1 MSSSDSDDVS
11 GSSSSVIAKRD
22 SVGKSIESPSSAS
35 SVRGCGR
42 GAWAEGAIRLY
53 GGINQVCWYSDMCIA
68 HLYSMASCKEHTI
81 KTGGIPRRCG
91 PRQRPTRGM
100 GVACDKQRVSGCN
113 YVVCLNVLESLLFT
127 LWPYVASEA
136 VCSTTNLMA
145 PCALL
150 GIGCL
155 LCSHARMLM
164 YGHDGVALL
173 WWQHTA
179 TARKIAVVLYY
190 SSASL
195 LLVLASCSAISSY
208 VRTKIGPKQSV
219 VAATHTV
226 ARNPQQ

>member
-1 MSSSDSDDVS
+1 
-11 GSSSSVIAKRD
+11 
-22 SVGKSIESPSSAS
+22 
-35 SVRGCGR
+35 
-42 GAWAEGAIRLY
+42 
-53 GGINQVCWYSDMCIA
+53 
-68 HLYSMASCKEHTI
+68 
-81 KTGGIPRRCG
+81 
-91 PRQRPTRGM
+91 M
-100 GVACDKQRVSGCN
+100 GVACDQQRVPACN
-113 YVVCLNVLESLLFT
+113 YVVCLYILESLLFT

-136 VCSTTNLMA
+136 VYSTTNLMA

-164 YGHDGVALL
+164 YGRDGVALV

-208 VRTKIGPKQSV
+208 VRTKIGPKHRV
-219 VAATHTV
+219 VSYAGTQLYVLDCVLCVYILTIALMSKAGLYVLVYVVYSCSLYVYPEV
-226 ARNPQQ
+226 AYMFRHFYFLALFPTLY